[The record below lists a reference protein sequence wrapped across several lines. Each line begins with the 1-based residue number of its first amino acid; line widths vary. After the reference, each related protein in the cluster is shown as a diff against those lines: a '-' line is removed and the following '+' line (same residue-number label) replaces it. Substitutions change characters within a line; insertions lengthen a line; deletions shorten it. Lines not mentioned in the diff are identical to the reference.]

1 MKSSQSLQCK
11 EDFEG
16 VKSTDGPGSC
26 KVQAKPICCCTEETL
41 KKDLANDANK
51 NCKKHKCGPKINYW
65 PVNALRLVP
74 KKSDQYEDDPDH
86 PGWPPREL
94 IFEYKPVWPN
104 YDPFWEC
111 PLVLKQKDGTTFAR
125 KRVDEQAKEK
135 CTGYKERIVES
146 NNWSDELM
154 ARKAR
159 KKFCFQ
165 KTYYEPACEIGN
177 VEYRAFNGQRLDD
190 ALHCPAG
197 YKSNIPNDRFDS
209 KCNCDSKY
217 YFNSEDNAKITLEV
231 P

>member
-1 MKSSQSLQCK
+1 LLKNCELAPKGSAP
-11 EDFEG
+11 
-16 VKSTDGPGSC
+16 TWPG
-26 KVQAKPICCCTEETL
+26 CCTEEAL

-51 NCKKHKCGPKINYW
+51 NCFEHKCGPKINYW

-74 KKSDQYEDDPDH
+74 KKSFQYEDDPDH
-86 PGWPPREL
+86 PGWPQREL
-94 IFEYKPVWPN
+94 IFEYEPVWPN

-135 CTGYKERIVES
+135 CTGYKKKIVDS
-146 NNWSDELM
+146 NRWSDELM
-154 ARKAR
+154 ALKTRR
-159 KKFCFQ
+159 KFCFQ
-165 KTYYEPACEIGN
+165 KTYYEPACETGN
-177 VEYRAFNGQRLDD
+177 VEYRAFNGQRLEG

-209 KCNCDSKY
+209 KCNCDSRDY
-217 YFNSEDNAKITLEV
+217 SRNSEDNAKITLEV